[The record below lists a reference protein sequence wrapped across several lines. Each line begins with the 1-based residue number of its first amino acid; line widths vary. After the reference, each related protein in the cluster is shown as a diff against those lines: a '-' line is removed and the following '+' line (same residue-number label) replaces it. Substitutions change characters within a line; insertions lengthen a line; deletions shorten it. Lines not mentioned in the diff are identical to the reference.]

1 MNVKDLVNNDLNK
14 YQIKYT
20 KNYYFYEIKLNL
32 ILIHIFV
39 NLKNKYND
47 NLNLIQ
53 EKFNIIVYLI
63 KKYVSKN
70 YDVKINI
77 LLNLIIYKF
86 LKYITI
92 TDSQTNTVLS

>member
-1 MNVKDLVNNDLNK
+1 MN
-14 YQIKYT
+14 YH
-20 KNYYFYEIKLNL
+20 FYEIKINL
-32 ILIHIFV
+32 ILLHIYI
-39 NLKNKYND
+39 NLKKKYN
-47 NLNLIQ
+47 NNQILLK

-63 KKYVSKN
+63 KN